1 MAKDYNSAAKIL
13 FSFDEM
19 ALSTAD
25 IEFIASF
32 IIEFIDNESTIQPFD
47 DRLSFHNAL
56 LTTIAAH
63 FSTKNAISRLV
74 QPCYGVLGV
83 IIGAV

>member
-1 MAKDYNSAAKIL
+1 MSGSSKTKCLEIRFSKFEVAVRALEQHFLAKDYNSAAKIL

-47 DRLSFHNAL
+47 DRL
-56 LTTIAAH
+56 
-63 FSTKNAISRLV
+63 
-74 QPCYGVLGV
+74 CCC
-83 IIGAV
+83 